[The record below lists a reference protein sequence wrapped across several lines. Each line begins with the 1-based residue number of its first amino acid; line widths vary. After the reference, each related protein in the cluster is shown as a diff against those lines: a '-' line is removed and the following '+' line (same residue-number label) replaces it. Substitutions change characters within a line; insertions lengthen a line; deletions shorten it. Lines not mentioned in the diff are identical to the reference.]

1 MSEIVE
7 PDEEG
12 GIDIDTDVSFIIVP
26 ARKGLQAAV
35 VTIADPPVVE
45 KTPEPFTAPAIEDS
59 FADLNVG
66 KEENGTDAPVD
77 LEDPDAW

>member
-7 PDEEG
+7 PDEAG
-12 GIDIDTDVSFIIVP
+12 GIDIDTGVSFIIVP

-35 VTIADPPVVE
+35 VTVADPPMVE
-45 KTPEPFTAPAIEDS
+45 KTPEPVTAPAIEDS
-59 FADLNVG
+59 FADLDVG
-66 KEENGTDAPVD
+66 KEANGNDAPVD